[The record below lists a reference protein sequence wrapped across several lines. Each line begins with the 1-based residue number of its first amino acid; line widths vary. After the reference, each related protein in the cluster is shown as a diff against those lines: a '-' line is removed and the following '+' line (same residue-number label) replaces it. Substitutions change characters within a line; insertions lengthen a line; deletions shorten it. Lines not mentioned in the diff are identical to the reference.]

1 MAKRNPK
8 SGSALVH
15 LARTNPDRFASRMAR
30 MKAVAI
36 RKGIRTPQSYQP
48 KAPKRQLGFAA
59 GPRTQKALKEK
70 AGIKAFRSIT
80 DADQLQKA
88 GVSPLVAKGFLLRA
102 QKQGKLDKFAT
113 ITRLPKDQ
121 GGGVVKKLNLQAVKN
136 EQERLRKISAK
147 GKQKL
152 TKAQQRIADKRQKQ
166 AQKEAGQ
173 AQKESQRQQKQT
185 QSNVQK
191 ANVRTGAQIATG
203 AYIAGKAMRAISSIP
218 GMLRRG
224 GNYRF

>member
-1 MAKRNPK
+1 MAKQNPK
-8 SGSALVH
+8 TGSSLVR
-15 LARTNPDRFASRMAR
+15 LARTNPDLFAKRMAR

-48 KAPKRQLGFAA
+48 KAPRRQLGFAA
-59 GPRTQKALKEK
+59 GPRTQQAIRAK
-70 AGIKAFRSIT
+70 AGIKAFHFTT
-80 DADQLQKA
+80 DADALKRA
-88 GVSPLVAKGFLLRA
+88 GVSPLVAKGILLRA

-113 ITRLPKDQ
+113 ITKLPKGQ
-121 GGGVVKKLNLQAVKN
+121 GGVVKKLNLQAVKN
-136 EQERLRKISAK
+136 EQERFRKISAK

-152 TKAQQRIADKRQKQ
+152 TKAQQKIADKRQKQ

-173 AQKESQRQQKQT
+173 AQKEAQRQQKQT

-191 ANVRTGAQIATG
+191 ANVRTGAHVATG